1 MAGQDR
7 ENASEEVRREIKPS
21 GTWFF
26 IDNHLCKL
34 ITKNRGMNIAYLF
47 DLIDQKEKTML
58 LSDFKKNKK
67 RAYTVI
73 DSSRILKI
81 GKKQIER
88 YVKAGL
94 IPPPIGA
101 VPGGARTFS
110 KKSYYSED
118 HIFEIRD
125 FLSTV
130 HRGRPRKD
138 GKITNST
145 LTEQELRANMGDALM
160 LYTRTK
166 DGEFIPVWSE
176 QVY

>member
-73 DSSRILKI
+73 DSARLLKI
-81 GKKQIER
+81 GKKQIPNHF
-88 YVKAGL
+88 YFFFN
-94 IPPPIGA
+94 II
-101 VPGGARTFS
+101 
-110 KKSYYSED
+110 
-118 HIFEIRD
+118 
-125 FLSTV
+125 
-130 HRGRPRKD
+130 
-138 GKITNST
+138 
-145 LTEQELRANMGDALM
+145 
-160 LYTRTK
+160 
-166 DGEFIPVWSE
+166 
-176 QVY
+176 